1 MEPSL
6 ADMSTWARAERKTA
20 RVGVCGC
27 VFMCK
32 TLQDRSSFA
41 FAQSLLFASSAD
53 TLLQLQFYGV
63 TFVYF
68 MCCTDWLV
76 HTMQIQIVK
85 HG

>member
-6 ADMSTWARAERKTA
+6 TDMTTWTIEEKNRD
-20 RVGVCGC
+20 GGCGC

-32 TLQDRSSFA
+32 QRQDWSRFFFF
-41 FAQSLLFASSAD
+41 FAQSLLFACSAD

-76 HTMQIQIVK
+76 HTMQSQIVK